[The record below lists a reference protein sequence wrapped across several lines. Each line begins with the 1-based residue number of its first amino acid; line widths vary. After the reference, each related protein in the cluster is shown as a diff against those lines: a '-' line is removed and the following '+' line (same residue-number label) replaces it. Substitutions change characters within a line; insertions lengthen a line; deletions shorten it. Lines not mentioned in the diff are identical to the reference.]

1 MKWIVL
7 VFLCASCVVRESS
20 CCCPPAIPDSVTIR
34 MLKERA
40 IADRMRDSIFEA
52 EVDRINKEKFLLNEW
67 IISQKK
73 YMARQRRKIND
84 LIRRSEEISLMIKSR
99 QPKHLY
105 RARSYKLTT
114 MQIITG

>member
-1 MKWIVL
+1 
-7 VFLCASCVVRESS
+7 
-20 CCCPPAIPDSVTIR
+20 